1 MFLCL
6 LILGKA
12 AELAM
17 RLTAEDKKIIRQIQ
31 GDLPL
36 TLTPFRP
43 LAKKLGLEEGRFL
56 QRVEGL
62 IRRGLIRRFG
72 AILRHQIAGFRGNA
86 MVVWKAP
93 DEKVEKIGRLIA
105 SHPAVS
111 HCYLRPPHARWPYNL
126 YTMIHGKNDPDC
138 RRLAGQ
144 LSKKAGLKDYRVL
157 FSKREL
163 KKSSMRYFENT
174 SPRST
179 GWKARGQRPRAEKTD
194 NRKIL

>member
-1 MFLCL
+1 MFYVCRFL
-6 LILGKA
+6 LLR
-12 AELAM
+12 AELAVK
-17 RLTAEDKKIIRQIQ
+17 LTTEDKKIIREIQ

-43 LAKKLGLEEGRFL
+43 LAKKLGLDEEKLL
-56 QRVEGL
+56 QRVHDL
-62 IRRGLIRRFG
+62 IRRGLLRRFG

-86 MVVWKAP
+86 MVVWRAP
-93 DEKVEKIGRLIA
+93 EDQVEEIGRLIA

-111 HCYLRPPHARWPYNL
+111 HCYLRPAHAHWPYNL
-126 YTMIHGKNDPDC
+126 YTMIHGKNNPDC
-138 RRLAGQ
+138 RRLAAQ
-144 LSKKAGLKDYRVL
+144 LSKKVDLKDYRLL

-179 GWKARGQRPRAEKTD
+179 GRKA
-194 NRKIL
+194 